1 MGLLDILKA
10 AMGLGSSRSQR
21 TSGTTDSSR
30 QDVDVTVEHEPDT
43 ESEDAVKGT
52 GETETEPEGE
62 VEDDADETAAE
73 ESEADV
79 EAEADDTDVEAETE
93 ADAESEETPDVEGAD
108 DSVDTINGIGP
119 SYAERLGEAGI
130 DTVGDL
136 VASDATELAEET
148 DISEK
153 RIQGWIDKAS
163 E

>member
-21 TSGTTDSSR
+21 TSGTTDASR

-52 GETETEPEGE
+52 GKAGTESEAEPAADVQDEDTEADTEE
-62 VEDDADETAAE
+62 EADETAAE
-73 ESEADV
+73 
-79 EAEADDTDVEAETE
+79 
-93 ADAESEETPDVEGAD
+93 DAPDVQGAD
-108 DSVDTINGIGP
+108 ESVDTVNGIGP
-119 SYAERLGEAGI
+119 SYAERLGEAGVE
-130 DTVGDL
+130 TVGDL
-136 VASDATELAEET
+136 VASDAAELAEET